1 MQGEQADPAGHVNG
15 ILVGVIAMLGNFIRN
30 VVDDD
35 DPVEHDQDDEH
46 QYSQGNVIKY
56 HRFLPS

>member
-1 MQGEQADPAGHVNG
+1 MNS
-15 ILVGVIAMLGNFIRN
+15 ILVGMIEMFGNLIRN